1 MNTPSPPSLPPP
13 SDRVRMRPEGLD
25 ARLCPVCG
33 GLRKPSRAVCSPRCR
48 AKRHRL
54 RQAARVR
61 EVMEL
66 LEAALKRLGAGT

>member
-1 MNTPSPPSLPPP
+1 MEPASTSPPERLGGGRTPDPVSSPC
-13 SDRVRMRPEGLD
+13 SMCGRP
-25 ARLCPVCG
+25 
-33 GLRKPSRAVCSPRCR
+33 RKPTQEVCSPRCR

-66 LEAALKRLGAGT
+66 LMAALKRLGDGT